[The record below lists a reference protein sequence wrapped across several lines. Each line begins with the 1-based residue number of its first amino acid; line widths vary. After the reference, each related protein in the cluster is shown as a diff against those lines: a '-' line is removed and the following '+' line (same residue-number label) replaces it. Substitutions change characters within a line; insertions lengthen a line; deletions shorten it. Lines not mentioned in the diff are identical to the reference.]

1 MRRLLALCIVAVGE
15 LVGCSRATAPP
26 PNVLLVVIDTLRADR
41 LGTYGG
47 TRGLTPFLDSL
58 AGGAY
63 VFHQAYAQSSWTNP
77 SVASVLTSR
86 FPSQHGVVKFDSRLA
101 DSEISVAEVLKD
113 HGYSCGAFLANGLL
127 ASRFGFAQGFDE
139 FRALWPAPPQP
150 PQTVEQKYRADAINA
165 LAFAWLDH
173 VADSRKPVF
182 LYLHYIE
189 PHPPYTPPVAVLDGL
204 LRGRPRPDL
213 DEVSKAMLF
222 GQVVPPDAQTL
233 QQIEDVYDAEVMS
246 LDGGM
251 RELFAGLER
260 RGFLANAVV
269 VITADHGE
277 EFNDHGLVGHGTTL
291 YNELI
296 RVPLIVRLPHQTRR
310 VDADDAVALIDIAPT
325 MLSTIGVPPP
335 SAFEGHALR
344 AVSGRPWFARFWQ
357 RDGTAPPVFS
367 ELIVP
372 DRSEAQYI
380 RPHERAIVLGSQ
392 KLIVGPGGETEL
404 YDLASDPGEHRAAAP
419 PAATRATLDRALA
432 QFGTRMAHE
441 GSTGVSVP
449 LDEEARARLKALG
462 YVR

>member
-1 MRRLLALCIVAVGE
+1 VRRLLALCIVAVGE

-113 HGYSCGAFLANGLL
+113 HGYACGAFLANGLL

-165 LAFAWLDH
+165 LAFAWLDQ
-173 VADSRKPVF
+173 VADARKPVF

-189 PHPPYTPPVAVLDGL
+189 PHPPYTPPEAILDRL
-204 LRGRPRPDL
+204 LHGRPRPDL
-213 DEVSKAMLF
+213 GDVSKAMF
-222 GQVVPPDAQTL
+222 FAQVAPPDAQML
-233 QQIEDVYDAEVMS
+233 QQIEDVYDAEVTS
-246 LDGGM
+246 LDGGL

-260 RGFLANAVV
+260 RGFLGNTFVA
-269 VITADHGE
+269 ITADHGE

-296 RVPLIVRLPHQTRR
+296 RVPLIVRLPRQTRR
-310 VDADDAVALIDIAPT
+310 VDVDDVVSLVDIAPT
-325 MLSTIGVPPP
+325 MLSTVGVAAPP
-335 SAFEGHALR
+335 AFEGRALR
-344 AVSGRPWFARFWQ
+344 PASGWSWSRLWRHEE
-357 RDGTAPPVFS
+357 TPPAFS
-367 ELIVP
+367 ELIIP
-372 DRSEAQYI
+372 ERSEAKNV

-441 GSTGVSVP
+441 GSAGASVP